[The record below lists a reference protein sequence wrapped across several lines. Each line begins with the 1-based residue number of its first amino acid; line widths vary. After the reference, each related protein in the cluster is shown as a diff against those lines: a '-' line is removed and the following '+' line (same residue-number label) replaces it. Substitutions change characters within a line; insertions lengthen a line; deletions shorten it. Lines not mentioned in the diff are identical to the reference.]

1 MEVVLRTDTS
11 ESLQIIIIAVT
22 CMLFYVILNTR
33 NSPFDH
39 ENSCHLL
46 IIRPNFPKR
55 PVKVIE
61 QISLLFLLDAAM
73 SKYRYYQGW
82 RPRRD
87 WGDGPQ
93 KNLR

>member
-55 PVKVIE
+55 PVEVIE

-73 SKYRYYQGW
+73 SKYTGTIRG
-82 RPRRD
+82 
-87 WGDGPQ
+87 GDLGGTGGTVPP
-93 KNLR
+93 KI